1 ARRLP
6 GVVAVL
12 TGLDLPIKFGIM
24 PVSQDERA
32 LESEKVRYVGDP
44 VAAVAAVDEET
55 AAAACD
61 AIKVEYEPLAT
72 VDSIEL
78 ALREPVDEKIHP
90 ESRLPANLHR
100 MLSYEFGDLEAGFA
114 GASHVREDV
123 FFYQGSTHL
132 PMEQH

>member
-1 ARRLP
+1 QLPRMLHCKLLRAQAPHARILSVDASAARRLP
-6 GVVAVL
+6 GVVAAL

-90 ESRLPANLHR
+90 ESRLPGNLHR
-100 MLSYEFGDLEAGFA
+100 M
-114 GASHVREDV
+114 V
-123 FFYQGSTHL
+123 
-132 PMEQH
+132 